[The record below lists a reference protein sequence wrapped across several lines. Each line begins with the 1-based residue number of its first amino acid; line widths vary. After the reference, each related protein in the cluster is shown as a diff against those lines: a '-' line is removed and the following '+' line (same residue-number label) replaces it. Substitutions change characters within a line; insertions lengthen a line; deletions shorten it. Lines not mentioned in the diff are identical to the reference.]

1 MLSSSLVIPV
11 LVKCY
16 CVIALKL
23 LFVRTNKRDEKGS
36 KATYFRAHNKS
47 YLLTKTLTANVCLLT
62 VGVYAN
68 LNRKL

>member
-23 LFVRTNKRDEKGS
+23 LFVRTNKRDDDDQGQ
-36 KATYFRAHNKS
+36 FFF
-47 YLLTKTLTANVCLLT
+47 
-62 VGVYAN
+62 
-68 LNRKL
+68 